1 MASLVSPSDAAT
13 SAGAARSCG
22 SSPGSSLAFLAR
34 SARVTPSLRAPKGR
48 KFFGAAG
55 GRRGGRGRHGKRGC
69 WGARVDILR
78 PALAVGAH
86 GRGCQRHALLLRRHP
101 TPRLGLVPRRV
112 LRAHFH
118 LLLLAGECA
127 RAPRVPRR
135 PSLSILSRVPR
146 RLPHWMR
153 TALGTL
159 DAVQP
164 VAGCRRLPREGAV
177 TFSLSFHSYYTVDR
191 AHSLPPLSRPRPS
204 PKPLLRGNSSFDSN
218 SLPVQGRRAALAGRP
233 RTKLTACSGS
243 PGGVTGTGECAIS
256 NLSSVTECFQH
267 SL

>member
-1 MASLVSPSDAAT
+1 M
-13 SAGAARSCG
+13 
-22 SSPGSSLAFLAR
+22 SPGQPVR
-34 SARVTPSLRAPKGR
+34 SA
-48 KFFGAAG
+48 
-55 GRRGGRGRHGKRGC
+55 
-69 WGARVDILR
+69 
-78 PALAVGAH
+78 
-86 GRGCQRHALLLRRHP
+86 ALLH
-101 TPRLGLVPRRV
+101 
-112 LRAHFH
+112 AHFH

-127 RAPRVPRR
+127 RAPCAPRQ
-135 PSLSILSRVPR
+135 PSPSIFSLVPR

-164 VAGCRRLPREGAV
+164 VAGCRRLPRERAV

-191 AHSLPPLSRPRPS
+191 AHFLPPLSRPRPS

-243 PGGVTGTGECAIS
+243 PGGVTGTAA
-256 NLSSVTECFQH
+256 LSLCHFTRRSRGGPLALRENWFSV
-267 SL
+267 SAVRRGS